1 MSNYSEVAQIV
12 FDKLLTDTT
21 LPTAYFQNVDY
32 KLPSTDFLSVTLTQA
47 DASNEFLGTR
57 QQNTY
62 LLQVNICV
70 LRGKGLIKASDIG
83 QKIITLFSKN
93 TKISTSPLVTVDR
106 QPYYSAGF
114 YDEKWYI
121 LPLKI
126 TVNSIV

>member
-1 MSNYSEVAQIV
+1 MTGVQTCA
-12 FDKLLTDTT
+12 
-21 LPTAYFQNVDY
+21 LPI
-32 KLPSTDFLSVTLTQA
+32 S
-47 DASNEFLGTR
+47 DANNEFLGTR

-83 QKIITLFSKN
+83 QKIINLFSKN
-93 TKISTSPLVTVDR
+93 TKISASPLVTVDR